1 MDKTFSWNSRLKIH
15 SRDDGHLSDGKEIGC
30 CRKWHPR
37 MFSHRKLHFE
47 NWVVGKSATQFL
59 FFSELVCVWLLA
71 SCRRC
76 SLKLSLGTSCCCCW
90 FGFEILLLLLVLV
103 CLFRLLL
110 TDLIERSEKF
120 QRMGSVAATSSSWK
134 DSPLAF
140 PSSFSSSCNP
150 NRFNNNTPCSTSSS
164 RIKCFTKWVSAANE
178 IGSNTPKDGKKITCK
193 KESSSSSEL
202 RTRRSLHH
210 HHLLLPLRHSHSFIT
225 HSSSSSS
232 SKTKKKLPRQ
242 LVKTRFEEED
252 KEECASPPASP
263 PPPPPRPPFDLDLA
277 VLLAGFAFEAYNTPK
292 AKVGLC
298 ECNAGDCETIY
309 LAKGQVIHM

>member
-1 MDKTFSWNSRLKIH
+1 M
-15 SRDDGHLSDGKEIGC
+15 
-30 CRKWHPR
+30 
-37 MFSHRKLHFE
+37 
-47 NWVVGKSATQFL
+47 
-59 FFSELVCVWLLA
+59 CVWLLA

-76 SLKLSLGTSCCCCW
+76 SLKLSLGTSCCCW
-90 FGFEILLLLLVLV
+90 LGFEILLLLLLR
-103 CLFRLLL
+103 LFRLLL

-140 PSSFSSSCNP
+140 PSSSSSCNP

-164 RIKCFTKWVSAANE
+164 SIKCLMKWVSAAKE
-178 IGSNTPKDGKKITCK
+178 IGSNTPKHGKKITCK

-202 RTRRSLHH
+202 RTHRSLHHHH

-225 HSSSSSS
+225 HSSPSSSG
-232 SKTKKKLPRQ
+232 KTKKKLPRQ

-252 KEECASPPASP
+252 KEECASPPPSP
-263 PPPPPRPPFDLDLA
+263 PPPPPPLRPPFDLDLA

-292 AKVGLC
+292 VFAILQLLLLLPHNKSF
-298 ECNAGDCETIY
+298 
-309 LAKGQVIHM
+309 KRHMILF

>member
-1 MDKTFSWNSRLKIH
+1 
-15 SRDDGHLSDGKEIGC
+15 
-30 CRKWHPR
+30 
-37 MFSHRKLHFE
+37 
-47 NWVVGKSATQFL
+47 
-59 FFSELVCVWLLA
+59 VWLLA
-71 SCRRC
+71 ACRRC
-76 SLKLSLGTSCCCCW
+76 SLKLSLGTSCCCW
-90 FGFEILLLLLVLV
+90 FGFEILLLLL

-140 PSSFSSSCNP
+140 PSSSSSSSCNP

-164 RIKCFTKWVSAANE
+164 SIKCFTKWVSAANE

-232 SKTKKKLPRQ
+232 KTKKKLPRQ

-292 AKVGLC
+292 VFAILQILLLLPHNKSF
-298 ECNAGDCETIY
+298 
-309 LAKGQVIHM
+309 KRHMILF